1 MRNSKNELS
10 QQLIDVRK
18 GLRAELLN
26 KKGFLDELEVMFAII
41 LSSWVSGGIWIL
53 WFIFFLAIELFVLV
67 SKYGDTENDYDK
79 VIQHQK
85 DVRIRAL
92 DALISD

>member
-1 MRNSKNELS
+1 MLQKVIEIFTPPHVIHSR
-10 QQLIDVRK
+10 V
-18 GLRAELLN
+18 LRLQTALT
-26 KKGFLDELEVMFAII
+26 FAA
-41 LSSWVSGGIWIL
+41 L